1 MHRRLKIEREE
12 ALTDFELHTGI
23 ASKLATILL
32 RAVFSKVR
40 HTFTNFTAPTLSK
53 HKIPQITTSHSRQ
66 PLYYFHILV
75 TKIYN

>member
-53 HKIPQITTSHSRQ
+53 HKIPQITTSRSHS
-66 PLYYFHILV
+66 LYIISTFL
-75 TKIYN
+75 